1 MQRTLHM
8 RTSRFALSP
17 SAIALVMSL
26 AACERQRSEPTVGQ
40 RVDNA
45 VATVEQKAKE
55 VKSDIKDA
63 SSEIKAAAEQA
74 GTEVKQAAVEAGDK
88 MKVLA
93 SDSAT
98 TAEVNAKLARDSELS
113 ALSINV
119 NTTDGRVVLNG
130 SAPTAS
136 SRDRAKTVAEAVQG
150 VKSVENRLTVK

>member
-8 RTSRFALSP
+8 RTSRFALSL

-119 NTTDGRVVLNG
+119 NTL
-130 SAPTAS
+130 SLIHISEPT
-136 SRDRAKTVAEAVQG
+136 RPY
-150 VKSVENRLTVK
+150 